1 MAMLVSRIAIT
12 SASVLAGHAAPRSGG
27 GGRIQPARVVSVRIA
42 EELLRRRGEAFGS
55 VGLSE
60 VLVRVSVVAIQ
71 KFLRPLIP
79 T

>member
-12 SASVLAGHAAPRSGG
+12 SASVLAGHAAPRSG

>member
-1 MAMLVSRIAIT
+1 MPLCRSAIT
-12 SASVLAGHAAPRSGG
+12 SASVHAGHAAPL
-27 GGRIQPARVVSVRIA
+27 ARGADFNWAHRVSERIA